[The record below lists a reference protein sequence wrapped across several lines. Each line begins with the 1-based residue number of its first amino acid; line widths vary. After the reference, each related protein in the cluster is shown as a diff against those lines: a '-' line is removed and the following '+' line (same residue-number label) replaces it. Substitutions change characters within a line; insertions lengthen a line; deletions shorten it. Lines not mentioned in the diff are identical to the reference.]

1 MSKASLGART
11 ESPIDG
17 FDNCVTDASESF
29 DFDKS
34 HPMANFRA
42 QKHRLEGTYAS
53 QVYGQEAEPAPV
65 PPAKKRPRPNYS
77 VNKQPSV
84 YSA

>member
-1 MSKASLGART
+1 MSKASVGART

-17 FDNCVTDASESF
+17 FDNGTDASESF

-34 HPMANFRA
+34 RPMANFSA

-53 QVYGQEAEPAPV
+53 QDTEAAPV
-65 PPAKKRPRPNYS
+65 PPVKKRPRPNYN
-77 VNKQPSV
+77 VC
-84 YSA
+84 

>member
-1 MSKASLGART
+1 LSKASVGART

-17 FDNCVTDASESF
+17 FDNCMTDASESF

-53 QVYGQEAEPAPV
+53 QDTEAAPV
-65 PPAKKRPRPNYS
+65 PPVKKRPRPNYN
-77 VNKQPSV
+77 VC
-84 YSA
+84 